1 MLLRE
6 KVPAPPPKPI
16 VSPDLET
23 CKVVSAVPEL
33 IAPLVLRFILFEVM
47 VNALLVVLSVLREL
61 IVKLPVPALFESELK
76 IVVPFVVRLEDS
88 VIPSP
93 AFTVNPCKE
102 ESVVP
107 KITEDPEA
115 VAFKVSSPN

>member
-1 MLLRE
+1 
-6 KVPAPPPKPI
+6 
-16 VSPDLET
+16 
-23 CKVVSAVPEL
+23 
-33 IAPLVLRFILFEVM
+33 M

-61 IVKLPVPALFESELK
+61 IVKLPVPVLFESELK